1 VFLGRNNI
9 GIETKQMIKKV
20 LPFLV
25 VALVACDL
33 SDSNYYTLYRNST
46 SDGNMR
52 IHVATFDATTGLNDS
67 LIHSYNFENCQIAQE
82 LFQRQDGVR
91 TKFWCEKGRFR
102 K

>member
-1 VFLGRNNI
+1 MLKKSLPLLVFL
-9 GIETKQMIKKV
+9 
-20 LPFLV
+20 
-25 VALVACDL
+25 LVACD
-33 SDSNYYTLYRNST
+33 SSNSNNYTLYRNST

-82 LFQRQDGVR
+82 LFQRQEGIK

>member
-1 VFLGRNNI
+1 MLKKSLSLLVFL
-9 GIETKQMIKKV
+9 
-20 LPFLV
+20 
-25 VALVACDL
+25 LVACD
-33 SDSNYYTLYRNST
+33 SSNSNNYTLYRNST

-82 LFQRQDGVR
+82 LFQRQEGIK